1 MKFFLLL
8 QTAYNFLQSEV
19 CSALFPAILK
29 DPMKISLIHYIWR
42 ANPSLVLRRFLDVY
56 TDPNFLLRI
65 LDISEE
71 LKVSVIYISPVS
83 KILLTFFCFK
93 LGILTLYLIY
103 LL

>member
-1 MKFFLLL
+1 MKFCLLL

-29 DPMKISLIHYIWR
+29 DPMKISLIHYIWL

-71 LKVSVIYISPVS
+71 LKVSVIYISSVS
-83 KILLTFFCFK
+83 EMLLTFFCFK
-93 LGILTLYLIY
+93 LGIFMLY
-103 LL
+103 

>member
-1 MKFFLLL
+1 MKFCLFL
-8 QTAYNFLQSEV
+8 QTAYNFLQSEL

-42 ANPSLVLRRFLDVY
+42 ANPSLLLRRFLDVY

-71 LKVSVIYISPVS
+71 LKVSVIFISPVS
-83 KILLTFFCFK
+83 EMLPIFFCFK
-93 LGILTLYLIY
+93 LGILVLYYMY